1 LLDVSVG
8 VVLAMVLMMYG
19 MNLLNP
25 LFSQELLGSV
35 TPPGTKH
42 YP

>member
-25 LFSQELLGSV
+25 LFSQELLGYS
-35 TPPGTKH
+35 PC
-42 YP
+42 